1 MDATFPVRGTGVQQ
15 NAWLTCS
22 SSTVRIGDQGVNQ
35 EGLRRAYERHWEA
48 LVRLT
53 TLIAGDVAKAEDI
66 VQEVFIRSR
75 DRLDGLPDDEV
86 FAYLRRG
93 TINAWKNTLRH
104 ASIERRVLPGL
115 HERATADPSDAVVE
129 RDRVWRAIDGLRPRY
144 RAVLVLR
151 YYEELPDP
159 EIARLLGC
167 TRSTVRTRAKRAL
180 AAIRTEL
187 ER

>member
-1 MDATFPVRGTGVQQ
+1 M
-15 NAWLTCS
+15 S
-22 SSTVRIGDQGVNQ
+22 H
-35 EGLRRAYERHWEA
+35 EGLRRAYERHWVA

-53 TLIAGDVAKAEDI
+53 ALIAGDVTKAEDI

-75 DRLDGLPDDEV
+75 GRLEGLPDDEV

-104 ASIERRVLPGL
+104 TSTERRVLPRL
-115 HERATADPSDAVVE
+115 HERDIADPAEEVAE
-129 RDRVWRAIDGLRPRY
+129 RDRVWRAIEGLRPRH
-144 RAVLVLR
+144 RVVLVLR
-151 YYEELPDP
+151 YYEELSDP

-167 TRSTVRTRAKRAL
+167 TRSTVRTRAMRAV

>member
-1 MDATFPVRGTGVQQ
+1 
-15 NAWLTCS
+15 
-22 SSTVRIGDQGVNQ
+22 VRIGEPGVSH
-35 EGLRRAYERHWEA
+35 EGLRRAYERHWRP

-53 TLIAGDVAKAEDI
+53 TLIAGDVAEAEDI

-75 DRLDGLPDDEV
+75 DHLDDIPDDEV

-93 TINAWKNTLRH
+93 TINGWKNTLRH
-104 ASIERRVLPGL
+104 ASTERRVLPRL
-115 HERATADPSDAVVE
+115 HERDLADPADAVVE
-129 RDRVWRAIDGLRPRY
+129 RDRVWRAIEQLRPRH

-167 TRSTVRTRAKRAL
+167 TRSTVRTRAMRAL
-180 AAIRTEL
+180 AAVRKEL